1 MSWVWEHSNAEPTDR
16 LVLLAIAD
24 CANDS
29 GSDAYPSFAKLA
41 SKTGLHPRSVQRSV
55 TRLVEIG
62 ELEMAVNAGPRGCNR
77 YRVTMKPGKKP
88 GKKPTAQRRNHGTE
102 TYGTAPL
109 RHSAVTAESPSA
121 YGTAPPPIRQT
132 AVSAYGTAPPEPSSN
147 RPRTILEPSNGRTTA
162 QTIIGEWIDHC
173 KKRPPERVIGPMAKQ
188 VAALLG
194 EGYDPDEIR
203 RGIAQWMTKDLSP
216 SLLPSIV
223 NSLVNGTARASP
235 RKPST
240 TDSRVDQALALAA
253 ELERGEI
260 EA

>member
-24 CANDS
+24 CATDS
-29 GSDAYPSFAKLA
+29 GGDAYPSFAKLA

-102 TYGTAPL
+102 TYGTETYGTETYGTAPL

-162 QTIIGEWIDHC
+162 Q
-173 KKRPPERVIGPMAKQ
+173 
-188 VAALLG
+188 
-194 EGYDPDEIR
+194 
-203 RGIAQWMTKDLSP
+203 
-216 SLLPSIV
+216 
-223 NSLVNGTARASP
+223 
-235 RKPST
+235 
-240 TDSRVDQALALAA
+240 
-253 ELERGEI
+253 
-260 EA
+260 